1 MLPVDELFN
10 TVLGAYA
17 PNRAFIRISNRVDLF
32 REDGHFRPEA
42 TYPSLAVFFHEYL
55 HYVHN
60 FSTIAG
66 YFNFL
71 NWLQMAFLF
80 THTVGEDGRSRGS
93 NALSYEQRH
102 QLINLVGLI
111 RILNGDV
118 HVTQALR
125 DAKKDSFTIKEVR
138 ERPSATAPK
147 PDAPPFTEVTPL
159 IEIPQPGAKPHE
171 TSFYFGAHC
180 LIEGAAFEADGLVA
194 SGPSGNVLPDS
205 LDAPGFPYHVARKLF
220 EHLAGRTVATVVFI
234 RATILALL
242 TQDPAGQFVQIARA
256 FRSNADPELILA
268 ELAAGNV
275 KQLRETIDQ
284 ILNNDLA
291 ALFQGFL
298 KRGKISIG
306 ARIFEENFRYYLT
319 RRKTE
324 PFFETDCLVACNS

>member
-32 REDGHFRPEA
+32 REDGHFRTEA

-80 THTVGEDGRSRGS
+80 THTVGEDGRSQGS

-102 QLINLVGLI
+102 QLINLVGLS

-125 DAKKDSFTIKEVR
+125 DAKKNSVHDKGSTR
-138 ERPSATAPK
+138 
-147 PDAPPFTEVTPL
+147 
-159 IEIPQPGAKPHE
+159 
-171 TSFYFGAHC
+171 
-180 LIEGAAFEADGLVA
+180 
-194 SGPSGNVLPDS
+194 
-205 LDAPGFPYHVARKLF
+205 
-220 EHLAGRTVATVVFI
+220 
-234 RATILALL
+234 
-242 TQDPAGQFVQIARA
+242 
-256 FRSNADPELILA
+256 
-268 ELAAGNV
+268 
-275 KQLRETIDQ
+275 
-284 ILNNDLA
+284 A
-291 ALFQGFL
+291 ALSD
-298 KRGKISIG
+298 RAE
-306 ARIFEENFRYYLT
+306 ARRSPLH
-319 RRKTE
+319 
-324 PFFETDCLVACNS
+324 